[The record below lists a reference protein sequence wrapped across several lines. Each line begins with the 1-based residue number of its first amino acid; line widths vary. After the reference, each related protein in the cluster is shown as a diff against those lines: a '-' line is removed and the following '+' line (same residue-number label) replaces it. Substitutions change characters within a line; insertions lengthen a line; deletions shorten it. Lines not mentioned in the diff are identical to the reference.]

1 MAIDLTTAPDPRD
14 VARFLTE
21 FKDFGH
27 YEEALTY
34 LYEKNCWHEKNLT
47 IAHPDFQAYD
57 HTFDSFL
64 YTTALYLMGVT
75 GADEYSTNDDFRA
88 YVNEIRTASD
98 PNVVREIANMY
109 THISRLQMA
118 VLVGDG
124 LYEGYIF
131 LPKLFLRNLSE
142 RDDLPFSMR
151 MNLNILAKRN
161 PDLQLT
167 NRNETSKVH
176 CVSSDPGFM
185 FEAMH
190 DYIEQE
196 IGNHLMKARKYF
208 VNRALSENVED
219 VMTKKGVA
227 IALENA
233 LHRMRMG

>member
-47 IAHPDFQAYD
+47 IAHPALQSYDFSCD
-57 HTFDSFL
+57 GFL
-64 YTTALYLMGVT
+64 YLPALYLMGVI
-75 GADEYSTNDDFRA
+75 GADEYSTDEGFLDYLNRIKKA
-88 YVNEIRTASD
+88 TD
-98 PNVVREIANMY
+98 PDMDRILLKMRIY
-109 THISRLQMA
+109 IDRLQMA
-118 VLVGDG
+118 ALVGDG
-124 LYEGYIF
+124 LYEGYF
-131 LPKLFLRNLSE
+131 FVPKLFLRKLSD
-142 RDDLPFSMR
+142 RDDLPFAMR
-151 MNLNILAKRN
+151 LNLNTFGKKN

-167 NRNETSKVH
+167 NRNETSKAH
-176 CVSSDPGFM
+176 CVPSDAEFM
-185 FEAMH
+185 FEVMH

-208 VNRALSENVED
+208 ANRALSENVED
-219 VMTKKGVA
+219 TMTKKDVA
-227 IALENA
+227 IALEDV